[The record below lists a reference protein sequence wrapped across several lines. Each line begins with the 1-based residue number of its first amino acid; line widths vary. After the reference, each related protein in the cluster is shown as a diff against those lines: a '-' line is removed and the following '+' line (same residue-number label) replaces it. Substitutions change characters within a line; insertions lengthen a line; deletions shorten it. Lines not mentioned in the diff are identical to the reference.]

1 MNNNNNNNRND
12 NIRTNIHHPEIDMFY
27 DGEEDNITK
36 EIESM
41 KEAVRKSRRVRRRD
55 EADADPRQ
63 DIDY

>member
-1 MNNNNNNNRND
+1 
-12 NIRTNIHHPEIDMFY
+12 MFY